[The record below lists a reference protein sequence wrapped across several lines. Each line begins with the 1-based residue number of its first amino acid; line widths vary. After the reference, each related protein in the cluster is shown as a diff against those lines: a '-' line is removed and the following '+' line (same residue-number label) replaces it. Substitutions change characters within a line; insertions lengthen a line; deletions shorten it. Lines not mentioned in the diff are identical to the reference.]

1 MIRSLEKNKD
11 RLGLLPQKK
20 QKEMCIRETG
30 SGRKVQVLR
39 LLTWENNRTWGPM
52 KVPRATNARWCEIK
66 ARVSAESE
74 NRFYAHVPVN
84 GCTLTARELSSCLSF
99 LVFFPQSLTEI
110 ILWHTFPSTPDGPI
124 HHYQHC
130 QPPWS
135 FSNIQR
141 PSAAISFSLLLS
153 TWFYCKSRS
162 WLMSG
167 VYHTSISSLLGYFG
181 GVQHLKWTLHS
192 LLQDTEERWAHTTQ
206 EMNKETLKCKFKK
219 EKGTSNENLFLKWQ
233 SWVTSPCYASLLRDN
248 SHLILFPTF
257 HKSIRLRYKL
267 MSIAGLTLPKC
278 MSL

>member
-167 VYHTSISSLLGYFG
+167 VYHTSISLLLGYFG
-181 GVQHLKWTLHS
+181 GVQHLNELCTAFCRTQKRDGHTPLKKWIRKLLNANSRKRREHLMKISFLSGNHESPALAMPHS
-192 LLQDTEERWAHTTQ
+192 SGIILISSFFLL
-206 EMNKETLKCKFKK
+206 
-219 EKGTSNENLFLKWQ
+219 S
-233 SWVTSPCYASLLRDN
+233 TSP
-248 SHLILFPTF
+248 
-257 HKSIRLRYKL
+257 
-267 MSIAGLTLPKC
+267 
-278 MSL
+278 